1 MNMGKSGAI
10 TGMVMAFVFG
20 IIGFVFFDIYV
31 ENTDKLYRELTPT
44 CVIGSE
50 TVSQVTGTTE
60 SSATPATGIT
70 VGSRYRLSGSSAGG
84 ACNVASFTTDPAGG
98 VLVSESGTI
107 ITLGSFVTGAT
118 PISGGEWRPV
128 RAVILQFGGISE
140 MLTTLLPLAL
150 VVMFLS
156 VGFLQGYQS
165 GMTFNL
171 AAGVGKEVM
180 TLVLVVIA
188 VVLSPIF
195 FSFITPAYEITDGR
209 FLVTE
214 QFGDVTQLILS
225 SCVIIYILGILT
237 LITRSGWKAYSVV
250 RTNRGV
256 DNSMG

>member
-1 MNMGKSGAI
+1 MSMGKSGAI

-31 ENTDKLYRELTPT
+31 ENTDKLFRELTPT
-44 CVIGSE
+44 CLINSE
-50 TVSQVTGTTE
+50 TTSQVTGTVAST
-60 SSATPATGIT
+60 AAGGIV
-70 VGSRYRLSGSSAGG
+70 VGSRYRTSGSTAGGTCTLPFTADWAGG
-84 ACNVASFTTDPAGG
+84 AVVT
-98 VLVSESGTI
+98 ESGTAVV
-107 ITLGSFVTGAT
+107 LGTYASGIT
-118 PISGGEWRPV
+118 PIIGGTWRPV

-237 LITRSGWKAYSVV
+237 LITRSGWKAYSTV
-250 RTNRGV
+250 RTNKGM
-256 DNSMG
+256 DNM